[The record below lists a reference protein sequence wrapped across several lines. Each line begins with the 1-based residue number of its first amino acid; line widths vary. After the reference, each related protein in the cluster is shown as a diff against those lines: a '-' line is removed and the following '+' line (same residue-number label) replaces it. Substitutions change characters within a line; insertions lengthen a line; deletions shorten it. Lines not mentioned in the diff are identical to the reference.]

1 MSVITLQQLYKDN
14 ARDLFN
20 ELDSVNR
27 LLLDEA
33 LTRYTLTSADS
44 LLACRVVVPVYPIMI
59 DREVFAARLN
69 TMTTEYL
76 SKILQYGESVNEP
89 QISKHKREYGQR
101 ESTDDDIVTSTDD
114 AAEDKTRGDAYFS
127 PTAIPQYNVEP
138 TNESVTS
145 IGQRKRTDDVDRK
158 HIEKAHTD
166 VEYDDLSEWALVK
179 QASEFRSRA
188 IDLLI
193 QWLSD
198 AITTSR
204 EWGVYGV

>member
-1 MSVITLQQLYKDN
+1 MTVITLQQLYRDN
-14 ARDLFN
+14 NCDLFN
-20 ELDSVNR
+20 ELDSINR
-27 LLLDEA
+27 ILLDEV
-33 LTRYTLTSADS
+33 LTRYTLTPADS
-44 LLACRVVVPVYPIMI
+44 LLACRVVVPVYPIVI
-59 DREVFAARLN
+59 NRELFAERLN
-69 TMTTEYL
+69 TMTAEYL

-101 ESTDDDIVTSTDD
+101 ESTDDDTVTSTDD
-114 AAEDKTRGDAYFS
+114 AAEDKTRSDDYFS
-127 PTAIPQYNVEP
+127 PTATPQYNVEP

-166 VEYDDLSEWALVK
+166 VEYDDFSDWDLVK
-179 QASEFRSRA
+179 QVSEFRSHA
-188 IDLLI
+188 IDLFI